1 MIALYYMEN
10 VKFIS
15 VDWGTS
21 NFRLNLVNY
30 NLNVV
35 KTIQTNNGIKSIAEN
50 LNKINGN
57 RVDIFL
63 NYIKNQLKKIEI
75 FNNSIPIIIS
85 GMASSSIG
93 IEELPY
99 VKIPISINANNLII
113 KYLPNSILTH
123 PIILVSGIKSQ
134 DDVMRGEEIQ
144 LLGLYHDLKIKEKCV
159 FVFPGTHCKHIYC
172 ENGLLTNF
180 KTHMTGEMFDI
191 ICNHSILS
199 GSISTGLLN
208 ASAIDAFKHGV
219 NLVNTSNSI
228 LNTLFSIRTNTLFGH
243 KDNKEN
249 FYILSGLLIGEELS
263 AINTKNQI
271 VLCAE
276 NSLYNLY
283 KLAISQLGLSSNTI
297 FVEQEKVKKSVIM
310 GHNQVFKIL
319 EL

>member
-1 MIALYYMEN
+1 
-10 VKFIS
+10 
-15 VDWGTS
+15 
-21 NFRLNLVNY
+21 
-30 NLNVV
+30 
-35 KTIQTNNGIKSIAEN
+35 
-50 LNKINGN
+50 
-57 RVDIFL
+57 
-63 NYIKNQLKKIEI
+63 
-75 FNNSIPIIIS
+75 
-85 GMASSSIG
+85 MASSSIG

-180 KTHMTGEMFDI
+180 KTQMTGEMFDI

-208 ASAIDAFKHGV
+208 ARAIDAFKHGV

-276 NSLYNLY
+276 NSLYDLY